1 MSDRVGVY
9 LEIGGKK
16 TFASAPDWPGWSR
29 GGKDADGA
37 LEALL
42 AAASR
47 YARVVGQVT
56 DFAAPEDASVFDVVE
71 RLKGGG
77 ATDFGVPSQPARSDD
92 DAVGG
97 AELER
102 LAAIL
107 RACWSAFDR
116 AAGEADGVE
125 LRKGPRGGGRDLAKI
140 TEHMVGADES
150 YLRQLGARP
159 ATRGGDESAA
169 DGWPVLREAIV
180 QTLRLRARGDEPE
193 NPTKVKTRWSPR
205 YFVRRAA
212 WHVLDHAWEVEDRAK

>member
-1 MSDRVGVY
+1 MGS
-9 LEIGGKK
+9 KK
-16 TFASAPDWPGWSR
+16 TFASALDWPGWSR
-29 GGKDADGA
+29 SGKDADGA

-42 AAASR
+42 ASAER
-47 YARVVGQVT
+47 YGRAVGQVI
-56 DFAAPEDASVFDVVE
+56 DFPAPDEASGFEVVE

-92 DAVGG
+92 DALGE

-102 LAAIL
+102 LVAIL

-116 AAGEADGVE
+116 AAAKADGVE
-125 LRKGPRGGGRDLAKI
+125 LRKGPRGGGRDLAKM
-140 TEHMVGADES
+140 TEHVVGAEES

-159 ATRGGDESAA
+159 VAREDESVA
-169 DGWPVLREAIV
+169 DGWPAHREAIV

-193 NPTKVKTRWSPR
+193 NATKVKTRWSPR

-212 WHVLDHAWEVEDRAK
+212 WHVLDHAWEVEDRAE

>member
-1 MSDRVGVY
+1 MSDRVRVY
-9 LEIGGKK
+9 LEMASKK
-16 TFASAPDWPGWSR
+16 TFASALDWPGWSR
-29 GGKDADGA
+29 SGKDADGA

-42 AAASR
+42 ASATR
-47 YARVVGQVT
+47 YGQVVDQVT
-56 DFAAPEDASVFDVVE
+56 DFPAPDGASGFEVVE

-92 DAVGG
+92 DALGE

-102 LAAIL
+102 LVAIL

-125 LRKGPRGGGRDLAKI
+125 LRKGPRGGGRDLAKM
-140 TEHMVGADES
+140 TEHVVGAEES

-159 ATRGGDESAA
+159 APRGDESAA
-169 DGWPVLREAIV
+169 DWWPSHREAIV

-193 NPTKVKTRWSPR
+193 NATKVKTRWSPR